1 MADDSEFIIRFMR
14 LGLSEKE
21 AQLYLHLRRYGPEPL
36 SVLATLENH
45 EEDIYRTLN
54 GLIDKG
60 LVTPS
65 FDSQMFY
72 TAVDLD
78 VALDAMVT
86 KREMELREMGQRK
99 QELQELLKQQQFRPS
114 DGVTTFK
121 IIKNIK
127 EFVAVT
133 VSLITSCK
141 EGFLFVIPEPALL
154 IVSLFGIN
162 DAGKK
167 AVEHGRAV
175 RGIIDVSYSAI
186 ELAQELIDTGED
198 IRHLDD
204 YKGLYFAVFDRKTSI
219 SAINVDIK
227 SVSLD
232 ETISALMTDDP
243 KYAEYLMSTFKF
255 LWEQS
260 IPAAQRIEEL
270 LKEGPR

>member
-54 GLIDKG
+54 GLIDKD
-60 LVTPS
+60 LVTSS
-65 FDSQMFY
+65 FDSQMLY
-72 TAVDLD
+72 AAVDLD
-78 VALDAMVT
+78 VALDAMIT

-99 QELQELLKQQQFRPS
+99 QELQEMLKQQRFMPS

-127 EFVAVT
+127 ESIALT
-133 VSLITSCK
+133 MSLVTSCK

-175 RGIIDVSYSAI
+175 RGTIDISYSAI

-219 SAINVDIK
+219 S
-227 SVSLD
+227 
-232 ETISALMTDDP
+232 E
-243 KYAEYLMSTFKF
+243 LMSI
-255 LWEQS
+255 S
-260 IPAAQRIEEL
+260 
-270 LKEGPR
+270 